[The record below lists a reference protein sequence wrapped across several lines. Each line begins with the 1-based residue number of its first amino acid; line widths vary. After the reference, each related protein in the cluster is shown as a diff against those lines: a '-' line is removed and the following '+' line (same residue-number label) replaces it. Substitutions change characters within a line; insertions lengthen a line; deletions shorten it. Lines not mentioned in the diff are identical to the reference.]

1 MRREKFTT
9 SFECSRF
16 FVKLLEI
23 FEFEIVDDENPYLPA
38 IPENLDEDIHGAH
51 DHTEDKE
58 DQDEKVEEVEKKIFQ
73 AGYKEI
79 APVQAPA
86 GDRYEQRVANQ
97 PPASTKQNIYPLGKP
112 QRPPLKP
119 SRPAQRPSDQAEGSL
134 FDFLPSG
141 LSSLWGGPSRPPVRP
156 RRPIGPPPGP
166 RPGSELQVTQL
177 AHSPDY
183 PGGLQAPLLLKVD
196 TDPDT
201 EAPVRPETQETPT
214 ISSRIDTSL
223 ATELQQ
229 DQEAF
234 VVLPSLDV
242 RQRVPLEKKT
252 SQTKNVP
259 KRPRLPPP
267 RAQRFPRPPPPRPL
281 KARLPSKA
289 PLPMLSQPVIGLPQV
304 PAGRKQA
311 PFLPKRPLLPPQLP
325 KTFPGA
331 PKQTPKLPSG
341 PLQKPQAPS
350 VALKKPL
357 GPPPQKT
364 EQNSQTFLKKPLENF
379 PKKSFVK
386 PKPVSLSPV
395 IARLTQQTK
404 VQDKKPFDFR

>member
-1 MRREKFTT
+1 MHF
-9 SFECSRF
+9 S
-16 FVKLLEI
+16 EI
-23 FEFEIVDDENPYLPA
+23 VEFEIVDDENPYLPA
-38 IPENLDEDIHGAH
+38 IPENLDGDIHGAH
-51 DHTEDKE
+51 DHLEDKAE
-58 DQDEKVEEVEKKIFQ
+58 EAQKVKQVAEKKIFQ

-79 APVQAPA
+79 TPVKAPV
-86 GDRYEQRVANQ
+86 GDRYDQRVTNR
-97 PPASTKQNIYPLGKP
+97 PPPSTKQNIYPLGKP
-112 QRPPLKP
+112 QRPALKP
-119 SRPAQRPSDQAEGSL
+119 SRPAQRPGQTSEAGGQGSL

-156 RRPIGPPPGP
+156 RRPIGPPPP
-166 RPGSELQVTQL
+166 PGQAQGQEVKVTQL

-183 PGGLQAPLLLKVD
+183 PKGLQAPLLLKVD
-196 TDPDT
+196 DT
-201 EAPVRPETQETPT
+201 EAAPLRPETQDTAA
-214 ISSRIDTSL
+214 ISSRIDNSL
-223 ATELQQ
+223 ATELEADQQ
-229 DQEAF
+229 AF
-234 VVLPSLDV
+234 VVLPSSQEAK
-242 RQRVPLEKKT
+242 QRTPLEKKT
-252 SQTKNVP
+252 SLTKSVP

-267 RAQRFPRPPPPRPL
+267 SSQRFPRPQPPRPL
-281 KARLPSKA
+281 KTRLPGQG

-331 PKQTPKLPSG
+331 PKAPPKLPSG
-341 PLQKPQAPS
+341 PLQKPKVPP
-350 VALKKPL
+350 VVLKKPP

-364 EQNSQTFLKKPLENF
+364 GTQTFVKKPLENF

-386 PKPVSLSPV
+386 PKPASLSPV